1 LTRALQLALFIGAFA
16 AAVFVWLVP
25 VQAWLWRSADGKVLV
40 SAVPI
45 LPFILLP
52 LVIRP
57 LQRSTRIAWMLA
69 AVMALDLVFLMI
81 ADFAPTGG
89 HPSLE
94 AMGSLFLGLAKPFL
108 VLASIVLLSVAF
120 LGGERLVV
128 VALGFI
134 CLLAEALFALYP
146 IDFLTHGAQ

>member
-1 LTRALQLALFIGAFA
+1 LTRPLQLALLIGAFA
-16 AAVFVWLVP
+16 AAVFVWLLP
-25 VQAWLWRSADGKVLV
+25 VQGWLWGSANGKVLV

-57 LQRSTRIAWMLA
+57 LQRPTRIAWVLA
-69 AVMALDLVFLMI
+69 AVMALDLVFFAI
-81 ADFAPTGG
+81 SVFAPTGG

-94 AMGSLFLGLAKPFL
+94 AMGALFLGMAKPFL

-120 LGGERLVV
+120 LRGERFVV
-128 VALGFI
+128 VALGFV

-146 IDFLTHGAQ
+146 LDFLTTGYR

>member
-1 LTRALQLALFIGAFA
+1 LARPLQLALFIGAFA

-52 LVIRP
+52 LVTRP
-57 LQRSTRIAWMLA
+57 LQRATRMAWILA
-69 AVMALDLVFLMI
+69 AVMALDLVFFAI
-81 ADFAPTGG
+81 GEFAPTGG
-89 HPSLE
+89 HPSIE
-94 AMGSLFLGLAKPFL
+94 AMGSLFLGLAKPLL
-108 VLASIVLLSVAF
+108 VLLSIVLLSVAF
-120 LGGERLVV
+120 LRGERFVL

-146 IDFLTHGAQ
+146 LDALTSGYE

>member
-1 LTRALQLALFIGAFA
+1 LTRPLQLALLIGAFA
-16 AAVFVWLVP
+16 AAVFVWLLP
-25 VQAWLWRSADGKVLV
+25 VQGWLWGSANGKVLV

-69 AVMALDLVFLMI
+69 AVMALDLVFFMI
-81 ADFAPTGG
+81 GEFAPTGG
-89 HPSLE
+89 HPSIE
-94 AMGSLFLGLAKPFL
+94 AMGSLFLGLAKPLL
-108 VLASIVLLSVAF
+108 VLLSIVLLSVAF
-120 LGGERLVV
+120 LRGERFVV

-146 IDFLTHGAQ
+146 IDSLTRGYQ

>member
-1 LTRALQLALFIGAFA
+1 LTRFLQLALLIGAFA
-16 AAVFVWLVP
+16 VVVYVSLVP
-25 VQAWLWRSADGKVLV
+25 VQAWLWRTADGKALV

-52 LVIRP
+52 LVMRP
-57 LQRSTRIAWMLA
+57 LLRPTRIAWILA
-69 AVMALDLVFLMI
+69 AVMALDLVFFAI
-81 ADFAPTGG
+81 GEFAPTGG
-89 HPSLE
+89 HPSIE

-120 LGGERLVV
+120 IRGERFVV

-146 IDFLTHGAQ
+146 FDALTSGYG